1 MDLSNPRVDSQ
12 LKEQILFQNDQL
24 HYGIYFPESAQQFYG
39 DILWHW
45 HDEFEFGVVTKGS
58 LLYKTNQHEY
68 VLNEGDAVFINSGA
82 LHYLH
87 LLVPAA
93 DAGIYSQFF
102 DRSFLAGDTG
112 SIFDTRYI
120 APVVDQKQPD
130 IIPFYCHRKND
141 RYFLSQLA
149 EAARIAQTGTS
160 FYEFRLRNIFSE
172 LWETIYTRAMQ
183 PEMSEPAESTRDID
197 RIKIMLTFMK
207 EHCHEKLTVP
217 QIAGCI
223 PVSERECYR
232 LFQNHLGMTPVEFL
246 VSLRLK
252 KARDLLVSTRKSIV
266 EIALE
271 SGFGGSSYFSKVF
284 RQEFNLSPGEY
295 RRQNSRFLPM
305 F

>member
-1 MDLSNPRVDSQ
+1 MQICADDTAKHRRMSMDLSNPRVDSQ

-24 HYGIYFPESAQQFYG
+24 HYGIYFPESVQQFYG

-45 HDEFEFGVVTKGS
+45 HEEFEFGVVTKGS

-87 LLVPAA
+87 LLVPALEQA
-93 DAGIYSQFF
+93 KAE
-102 DRSFLAGDTG
+102 
-112 SIFDTRYI
+112 
-120 APVVDQKQPD
+120 
-130 IIPFYCHRKND
+130 
-141 RYFLSQLA
+141 
-149 EAARIAQTGTS
+149 EAARIAHRKKP
-160 FYEFRLRNIFSE
+160 FYEFRLRSIFSE
-172 LWETIYTRAMQ
+172 LWETIYDRTMQ
-183 PEMSEPAESTRDID
+183 PEMPEPAESTRDIE
-197 RIKIMLTFMK
+197 RIKIMLTFMR

-232 LFQNHLGMTPVEFL
+232 LFQNNLGMTPTEFL

-252 KARDLLVSTRKSIV
+252 KARDQLVSTRKNIV

-295 RRQNSRFLPM
+295 RRQNSK
-305 F
+305 